1 MVSSW
6 ELIASFL
13 STVSPH
19 SNLKDL
25 SISVYL
31 AVPSSGEVRI
41 YFTKEC
47 EFVLEN
53 AEALDLILD
62 NSFKGLLTL
71 DLYLNLHWGP
81 EFRNKSEWIRIKL
94 SQSAVEEALRKKLS
108 RISKRASVTVSMDY
122 HFMGD
127 HLE

>member
-1 MVSSW
+1 MYVELVGCLRHFTQLQSLSLVVDPAIEMVSSW

-94 SQSAVEEALRKKLS
+94 SQSAVE
-108 RISKRASVTVSMDY
+108 
-122 HFMGD
+122 
-127 HLE
+127 